1 MVSKQSKTTTG
12 ETDDFQASYTNSVTS
27 FSNEFFVDV
36 MGVCTFFYLFT
47 VPYLSVTDF
56 SFSFFFYARRDWIMH

>member
-36 MGVCTFFYLFT
+36 MGVCTFFYFLIYCA
-47 VPYLSVTDF
+47 VSI
-56 SFSFFFYARRDWIMH
+56 SH